1 MASIMQLRRMPKV
14 EEVSDERGI
23 GNGVIVTL
31 KKGWT
36 FDPSFDNRVLGEDTV
51 LELTVRVK
59 QAPRFDGPYDD

>member
-23 GNGVIVTL
+23 GNGIIVTL

-36 FDPSFDNRVLGEDTV
+36 FDPAFDNRVLGEDSVHEITA
-51 LELTVRVK
+51 RVK